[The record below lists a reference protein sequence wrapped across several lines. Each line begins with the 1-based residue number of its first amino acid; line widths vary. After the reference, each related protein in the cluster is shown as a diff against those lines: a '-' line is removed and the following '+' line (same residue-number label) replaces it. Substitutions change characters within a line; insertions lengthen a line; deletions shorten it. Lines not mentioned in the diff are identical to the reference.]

1 MKENIEKIT
10 VKLNYD
16 PNKDDAIVE
25 ISPNATVSE
34 LEEKVKD
41 TLGELNNVPMG
52 ILKYDGKELNDKD
65 KTLEELGIT
74 DDAVLEVGCFVR
86 FTAINKNE
94 FYYVQYNK
102 DTTLEQ
108 FLWSVIKHLKLN
120 EEINEENGKYVSLI
134 CKDQFLSPELLD
146 SKLIDITV
154 DRFINQ
160 EILSENIDASTITLA
175 FPYDTKNKSLS
186 FDLNSLTGKNID
198 ISGIRITEIPNER
211 KPIPNKDGIDLKID
225 YVSQTFS
232 SEKILN
238 KRNCPLLRM
247 IIGIIDLILLA
258 AAVATF
264 LLYFLTT
271 LSLSVAVP
279 IVLAALFVVG
289 AINTILP
296 KILPEGCL

>member
-94 FYYVQYNK
+94 FYFKVFWQ
-102 DTTLEQ
+102 
-108 FLWSVIKHLKLN
+108 
-120 EEINEENGKYVSLI
+120 
-134 CKDQFLSPELLD
+134 
-146 SKLIDITV
+146 
-154 DRFINQ
+154 
-160 EILSENIDASTITLA
+160 
-175 FPYDTKNKSLS
+175 
-186 FDLNSLTGKNID
+186 
-198 ISGIRITEIPNER
+198 
-211 KPIPNKDGIDLKID
+211 
-225 YVSQTFS
+225 
-232 SEKILN
+232 
-238 KRNCPLLRM
+238 
-247 IIGIIDLILLA
+247 
-258 AAVATF
+258 
-264 LLYFLTT
+264 
-271 LSLSVAVP
+271 
-279 IVLAALFVVG
+279 
-289 AINTILP
+289 
-296 KILPEGCL
+296 